1 MATRSGWP
9 VWPVWPVWLLG
20 LVAACAP
27 TPEPERASDVAA
39 GGHLPS
45 AVFIVLDTLR
55 ADHMS
60 LYGYERPTTPEL
72 ERFAESAT
80 LYRRAQA
87 AGAWTLPSHA
97 SMFTGLYPFQHGAH
111 AKLAPQKKRP
121 TIVESA
127 LAKEHTTLA
136 ETLRA
141 AGFATAAIAA
151 NKGYLSRRFQLD
163 QGFDEYVLEAEPAE
177 GITARALDW
186 LGEREEKPFFL
197 FLNYMDVHSPYNCTP
212 RGEFRPEVGHE
223 SARDLYTAFK
233 ERVLPAREPVPEGM
247 RRHLVEQYDTALA
260 NLDHSLGVLF
270 EGLRELGLF
279 EDALVVVT
287 SDHGEYL
294 GEKHLVAHS
303 KDVYQGVL
311 HVPLVVKSPGQ
322 REGRVDEDW
331 ISHVHLPGLVL
342 SELDPGGRWG
352 GETFRQHWPR
362 GRVLSEN
369 YYARGSDMRSPWGA
383 RFDRVR
389 RAALGGDWKYIHS
402 SDGAHELYDLGRDRL
417 EEHDLAGASTD
428 SAASLARWI
437 EELVAQGE
445 VGRSE
450 EPLPATPEEIETLRA
465 LGYVD
470 GE

>member
-1 MATRSGWP
+1 LA
-9 VWPVWPVWLLG
+9 VLA
-20 LVAACAP
+20 AACSP
-27 TPEPERASDVAA
+27 GPEPEPEVAA
-39 GGHLPS
+39 AAES
-45 AVFIVLDTLR
+45 RAASVVFVVLDTLR

-72 ERFAESAT
+72 VRFAGGAT

-111 AKLAPQKKRP
+111 AKLAPNKKRP
-121 TIVESA
+121 TIIESV
-127 LAKEHTTLA
+127 LSKEHTTLA
-136 ETLRA
+136 EVLQA
-141 AGFATAAIAA
+141 QGFATAAIAA

-163 QGFDEYVLEAEPAE
+163 QGFDEYELEAEPGE
-177 GITARALDW
+177 RITARALDW
-186 LGEREEKPFFL
+186 LQGRPEGPFFL

-212 RGEFRPEVGHE
+212 RGEFQPAVGHE
-223 SARDLYTAFK
+223 SARDLYVAFK
-233 ERVLPAREPVPEGM
+233 ERVLPAREPVPEGL
-247 RRHLVEQYDTALA
+247 RRDLVEQYDTALA
-260 NLDHSLGVLF
+260 NLDHALGVLF

-279 EDALVVVT
+279 DDCLIVVT

-322 REGRVDEDW
+322 REGAVDEDW

-342 SELDPGGRWG
+342 SELDPEGRWG
-352 GETFRQHWPR
+352 GGAFRQHWPR

-369 YYARGSDMRSPWGA
+369 YYARGSDLKSPWGA
-383 RFDRVR
+383 RFERVR
-389 RAALGGDWKYIHS
+389 RAVLGGDWKYIHS

-417 EEHDLAGASTD
+417 EEHDLESAPGTPAAALASWLEALVQATPVDTPGA
-428 SAASLARWI
+428 
-437 EELVAQGE
+437 
-445 VGRSE
+445 SE
-450 EPLPATPEEIETLRA
+450 EPVPATPEELEALRA

-470 GE
+470 DE